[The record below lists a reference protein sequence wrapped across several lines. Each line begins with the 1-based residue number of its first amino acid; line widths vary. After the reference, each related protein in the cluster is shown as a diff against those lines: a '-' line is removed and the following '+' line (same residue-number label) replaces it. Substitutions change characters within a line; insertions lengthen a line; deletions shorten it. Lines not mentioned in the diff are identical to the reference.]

1 MDENKKLTVEKTVKS
16 GITFGSALAMVIS
29 YSTWRSVGWAIFHG
43 LLSWVYV
50 IYFILKYYYLFVRGG
65 VIFGVKSPLT
75 TVLLRKRIINYPERI
90 RDGEWGQNN
99 GLKSPVLTAAQTCKN
114 PRSNTDLG
122 FFCIDG
128 PFRSPGGNV

>member
-50 IYFILKYYYLFVRGG
+50 IYFILKY
-65 VIFGVKSPLT
+65 
-75 TVLLRKRIINYPERI
+75 
-90 RDGEWGQNN
+90 
-99 GLKSPVLTAAQTCKN
+99 
-114 PRSNTDLG
+114 
-122 FFCIDG
+122 
-128 PFRSPGGNV
+128 